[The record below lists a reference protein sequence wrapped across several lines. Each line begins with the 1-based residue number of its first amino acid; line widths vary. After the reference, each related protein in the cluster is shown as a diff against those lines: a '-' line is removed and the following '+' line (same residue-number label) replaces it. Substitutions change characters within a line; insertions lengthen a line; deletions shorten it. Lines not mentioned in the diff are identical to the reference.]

1 MIRIVADELATDYT
15 LAKKL
20 YICFAPC
27 EEDLVLQNALQSYES
42 QRKEV
47 LAQIE
52 AIRTGFPFNAP
63 ETLNSPA
70 KTQEYMAELQVRDRH
85 CEEEKSELERKITEL
100 IGRQMHG

>member
-52 AIRTGFPFNAP
+52 VIRTGFPFNAP

-85 CEEEKSELERKITEL
+85 CEDEKSELERKITEL